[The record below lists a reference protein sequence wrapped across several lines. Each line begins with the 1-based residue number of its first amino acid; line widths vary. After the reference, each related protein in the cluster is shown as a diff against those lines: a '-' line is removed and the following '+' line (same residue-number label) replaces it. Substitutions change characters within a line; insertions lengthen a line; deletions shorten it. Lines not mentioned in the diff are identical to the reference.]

1 MWTQSLGYLDLVLLE
16 VAGPRSLFFF
26 FCFPCRQMLVA
37 SVLVR
42 VMAAVRVKGSLI
54 RQEGDGGVSVSSIN

>member
-1 MWTQSLGYLDLVLLE
+1 MCGLKALATWILFSWKWLDLE
-16 VAGPRSLFFF
+16 AFFF
-26 FCFPCRQMLVA
+26 VCFPCRQMLVA

>member
-1 MWTQSLGYLDLVLLE
+1 
-16 VAGPRSLFFF
+16 
-26 FCFPCRQMLVA
+26 MLVA